1 MNSYKEYI
9 NNRIEGMYNILETS
23 DIITEEFKKKSKLA
37 KKSSRNSFLNFLK
50 QEHPKDDID
59 KMIKDNSEENKKE
72 FVKKYQKDFDKWK
85 LMNSISGVVDFFVW
99 FF

>member
-37 KKSSRNSFLNFLK
+37 KKSSRNSFLN
-50 QEHPKDDID
+50 
-59 KMIKDNSEENKKE
+59 
-72 FVKKYQKDFDKWK
+72 
-85 LMNSISGVVDFFVW
+85 
-99 FF
+99 